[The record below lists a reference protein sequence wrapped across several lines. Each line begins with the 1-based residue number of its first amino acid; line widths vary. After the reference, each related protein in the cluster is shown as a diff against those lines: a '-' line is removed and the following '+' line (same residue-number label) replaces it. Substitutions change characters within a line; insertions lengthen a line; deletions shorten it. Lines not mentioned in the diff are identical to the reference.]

1 MVLGLLALSEGA
13 IDVAAAHLGLAVEI
27 LDAMGI
33 EEPGAFP
40 VLPDAIE
47 ALARSGDGQRAEALH
62 ARLAQQVVASNG
74 AWASAGLQRSRG
86 VLVLAAGEPDAAL
99 GPLESAEDAFSEL
112 GFRLDAAR
120 AHLLRGQAL
129 LRGGHRTAAAA
140 VLAEARDRFE
150 LMGASLWEQRAREEL
165 ERASPGRT
173 EGELTSTERRVAA
186 LVAEGM
192 QNKEIANTLFL
203 SVATVEAHLT
213 RIYRKLG
220 IRSRGELTRLV
231 TEGAVD
237 LADDPPDGG

>member
-1 MVLGLLALSEGA
+1 MVVGLLALSEGA
-13 IDVAAAHLGLAVEI
+13 VDVAAARLSLAVEI
-27 LDAMGI
+27 LDAMGV

-62 ARLAQQVVASNG
+62 ARLAQQVVAQNSD
-74 AWASAGLQRSRG
+74 WSAAALERTRG
-86 VLVLAAGEPDAAL
+86 VLTLAAGEPDPAL
-99 GPLESAEDAFSEL
+99 GPLESAGSAFSEL
-112 GFRLDAAR
+112 GFRLEAAR

-129 LRGGHRTAAAA
+129 LRGGHRTAAAD
-140 VLAEARDRFE
+140 VLAEARDRFDF
-150 LMGASLWEQRAREEL
+150 MGAALWEQRAREEL
-165 ERASPGRT
+165 ERASTGRT
-173 EGELTSTERRVAA
+173 EGELTPTERRVAG

-231 TEGAVD
+231 TEGEVD
-237 LADDPPDGG
+237 LTDDAP